1 MATPVTDHQPKP
13 GQPLSFEPAYCKDAL
28 LSTETAQ
35 LPTRTRWVVVPR
47 HGDMP
52 PPSRSYPISRWYLR
66 PAAAWLAARLA
77 PTPVRPGH
85 LTACGLL
92 AAAAATAVLVWR
104 PQAMPLAALL
114 VLVYWF
120 FDRADGQLAR
130 RQQSVSAWG
139 AWLDANV
146 DELVDV
152 VLHVATAALIAAQL
166 AAPWPWWLLVAFL
179 TGKYLLMYGLAMEEH
194 AAATADPLSSSKLWE
209 RVAGVERS
217 EPPDARISGG
227 SLALDPGHPAGGR
240 GEAGGWLR
248 RAYHLPGNA
257 DVRTHL
263 LVLALATGYLAVE
276 LVWVAVYYNLRWL
289 LRYALVARR
298 LGGVR

>member
-1 MATPVTDHQPKP
+1 
-13 GQPLSFEPAYCKDAL
+13 
-28 LSTETAQ
+28 LSTEAVQ
-35 LPTRTRWVVVPR
+35 LPTCTRWVLAPQHDDVPQ
-47 HGDMP
+47 P

-77 PTPVRPGH
+77 PTPVRPVH
-85 LTACGLL
+85 LTACGL
-92 AAAAATAVLVWR
+92 AAAAGATAVLVWR

-130 RQQSVSAWG
+130 RQQTVSAWG

-146 DELVDV
+146 DELVDLA
-152 VLHVATAALIAAQL
+152 LHVAAAALIAAQL
-166 AAPWPWWLLVAFL
+166 AAIWPWCLLAAFL
-179 TGKYLLMYGLAMEEH
+179 SGKYLLIYGLAMEEH
-194 AAATADPLSSSKLWE
+194 AAATQ
-209 RVAGVERS
+209 GRS
-217 EPPDARISGG
+217 GNGPS
-227 SLALDPGHPAGGR
+227 PASGR
-240 GEAGGWLR
+240 GEPGGWLR

-276 LVWVAVYYNLRWL
+276 LAWVAAYYNLRWF

-298 LGGVR
+298 LGGLR